1 MPFWSVKDFSTNAAA
16 KIASFLINTDQN
28 ASAHVI
34 VDSTGAE
41 VIGTK
46 DDSAWDGSASSPS
59 GIALWKYIASKL
71 EAVRAL
77 SEAAPAQNETMWTDD
92 TGLYFVRIDNGTS
105 IVWKN
110 LSGVTVSAPGTGARP
125 ASSSSSLIDKTSYQ
139 ATAAA
144 TGYSVGDFLDHFV
157 ITNPTSGAVVG
168 HFWLNTTTE
177 AKLET
182 GPVSANITPV
192 GTSGATQEAAMKAVL
207 DDIKA
212 LLGGALTVGLPA
224 GAATAENQDTANA
237 VLNTVHTDLV
247 SVVAQDTA
255 INDVLGTKADTVW
268 DGTTES
274 PSSHSLWHYIA
285 TKVATLRATKGRQF
299 ATISN
304 TNETPIV
311 TAGASDVFNDLYGLI
326 LTNSGA
332 TATKVSVRDV
342 AAGSVVATFEI
353 TAGGTVDFILPVDS
367 ALTQTTAASVW
378 TAQLSAATTLE
389 VTALYVKS
397 K

>member
-1 MPFWSVKDFSTNAAA
+1 MSFWSVKDFSTNAAA

-46 DDSAWDGSASSPS
+46 DDAAWDGLASSPS
-59 GIALWKYIASKL
+59 GIALWKYTASKL
-71 EAVRAL
+71 EAIRAL
-77 SEAAPAQNETMWTDD
+77 AEAAPARNGTMWTDD

-110 LSGVTVSAPGTGARP
+110 LGGVTVSAPGTGARP

-139 ATAAA
+139 ATAGAD
-144 TGYSVGDFLDHFV
+144 GYSVGDFLDHFV
-157 ITNPTSGAVVG
+157 ITNRNSGAVVG
-168 HFWLNTTTE
+168 HFWLNATTE

-182 GPVSANITPV
+182 APVSANITPI
-192 GTSGATQEAAMKAVL
+192 GTSGGEQESAMKAVL

-212 LLGGALTVGLPA
+212 LLGGALTV
-224 GAATAENQDTANA
+224 E
-237 VLNTVHTDLV
+237 
-247 SVVAQDTA
+247 
-255 INDVLGTKADTVW
+255 
-268 DGTTES
+268 
-274 PSSHSLWHYIA
+274 
-285 TKVATLRATKGRQF
+285 VATVRETKGRQF

-304 TNETPIV
+304 TDETTIV
-311 TAGASDVFNDLYGLI
+311 TTSGTAGVFNDLYGLI
-326 LTNSGA
+326 LTNSGE

-342 AAGSVVATFEI
+342 EAGSVVATFEI
-353 TAGGTVDFILPVDS
+353 PASGTGGFMLPVDS
-367 ALTQTTAASVW
+367 ALTQTTSASDW
-378 TAQLSAATTLE
+378 TAQLSTETTLE